1 MEKYISQQ
9 KREYKIALKEIQNG
23 RKESHWIWYIFPQIT
38 GLGFSF
44 MCKKYDIQSLDE
56 AKEYLNNDYLR
67 DNLINICKALLT
79 HEGKKDIKEIMN
91 IDDCKL
97 LSCMTLFNKADE
109 EENRCGGIFKKVM
122 DVFYEGKE
130 DELTINILENQQL
143 EKILLK
149 EKEKEKEN
157 EKDKKIN
164 NINEKKEKEIN
175 DNNDN
180 MKKNDNVMLLN
191 EKKEEKKEGKKE
203 EKKAEKKEE
212 KKEEKTEEKKEKG
225 EKDKKKK
232 KKEEKKEGEGEKKEE
247 KKHPQKKAMEPK
259 EIFKLCDLRVGYVEE
274 CKILEGFNDIYS
286 LVIDLG
292 EPEKRIIGTG
302 LRNHVP
308 IEKIKNTKLVVFS
321 NLKPKKFGTD
331 FVSNGMILT
340 ASLKKD
346 EGKDYELIRPDENAK
361 PGEKVYLDGTELD
374 PKKEETISP
383 KRFGQ
388 VMENLKTDDDCF
400 CTYDGVKI
408 RTESGFVKA
417 PMKNAPIS

>member
-1 MEKYISQQ
+1 M
-9 KREYKIALKEIQNG
+9 
-23 RKESHWIWYIFPQIT
+23 
-38 GLGFSF
+38 
-44 MCKKYDIQSLDE
+44 
-56 AKEYLNNDYLR
+56 
-67 DNLINICKALLT
+67 
-79 HEGKKDIKEIMN
+79 
-91 IDDCKL
+91 
-97 LSCMTLFNKADE
+97 
-109 EENRCGGIFKKVM
+109 
-122 DVFYEGKE
+122 
-130 DELTINILENQQL
+130 
-143 EKILLK
+143 
-149 EKEKEKEN
+149 
-157 EKDKKIN
+157 
-164 NINEKKEKEIN
+164 
-175 DNNDN
+175 
-180 MKKNDNVMLLN
+180 
-191 EKKEEKKEGKKE
+191 
-203 EKKAEKKEE
+203 EKKEE

>member
-1 MEKYISQQ
+1 MNS
-9 KREYKIALKEIQNG
+9 
-23 RKESHWIWYIFPQIT
+23 QIT
-38 GLGFSF
+38 P
-44 MCKKYDIQSLDE
+44 
-56 AKEYLNNDYLR
+56 KENRQN
-67 DNLINICKALLT
+67 
-79 HEGKKDIKEIMN
+79 KDIN
-91 IDDCKL
+91 
-97 LSCMTLFNKADE
+97 N
-109 EENRCGGIFKKVM
+109 N
-122 DVFYEGKE
+122 
-130 DELTINILENQQL
+130 NENQSS
-143 EKILLK
+143 KIL
-149 EKEKEKEN
+149 
-157 EKDKKIN
+157 
-164 NINEKKEKEIN
+164 
-175 DNNDN
+175 
-180 MKKNDNVMLLN
+180 KKN
-191 EKKEEKKEGKKE
+191 
-203 EKKAEKKEE
+203 
-212 KKEEKTEEKKEKG
+212 
-225 EKDKKKK
+225 
-232 KKEEKKEGEGEKKEE
+232 E

-417 PMKNAPIS
+417 PIKNAPIS